1 METTKIF
8 KIESRV
14 LLFILVAIL
23 MACNED
29 FMDKFPYDSISE
41 GTFWKTEDD
50 ALMALTGVYNHYGSG
65 TEDDF
70 FNWRYIFLADQKTD
84 NGYLGGGVDRERLI
98 NGSLNATNSL
108 VESIWD
114 ASYFRIA
121 KCNYF
126 LENIDNVDMDESK
139 KAAMKGEVKFIRGA
153 YYFYMSQFWGGVPL
167 VTKTLLVEEANN
179 VSVDSKETV
188 VNFALSDLTE
198 AAASLP
204 ATRPDSERGRA
215 VKAAALAFKGRLLM
229 AEERWSEASE
239 TYKSIIDLGVHSID
253 PRYKELF
260 LEEGEDSPE
269 IIFAVQYTN
278 EGKNYSRNLWAYG
291 RGFNGMYSP
300 LNSLVEAYECTD
312 GLPIDES
319 SLYDPLNPWAKDGV
333 PYRDPRLY
341 YTILVPGY
349 SLVTSHRDGQKY
361 IYETHPDSLN
371 AADRMPDKSLTG
383 FCWFKY
389 YDEEWAGANG
399 NFTYY
404 GGDMP
409 VIRYAEVLLSYLES
423 KLEAG
428 DAITQ
433 DLLDQTINQ
442 VRGRAAVNMPPVT
455 ETNKDNLRT
464 ILRRERRV
472 ELALEGVRQLDIL
485 RWHIAHIVLNGPI
498 YGRRVCNDPGNCAY
512 VVDDEGHYYVN
523 RRDFREDVDY
533 NWPIPQNERD
543 VNPTLEQKPGY

>member
-1 METTKIF
+1 MKTKKIF
-8 KIESRV
+8 KIRPRV
-14 LLFILVAIL
+14 LLLASFIALF
-23 MACNED
+23 ACNED

-41 GTFWKTEDD
+41 GTFWKTEQD
-50 ALMALTGVYNHYGSG
+50 ALMALTGVYNHYSSG

-70 FNWRYIFLADQKTD
+70 FNWRFIFLSDQKTD
-84 NGYLGGGVDRERLI
+84 NGWIGYGSGREELI
-98 NGSLNATNSL
+98 NGTLVSTNPL
-108 VESIWD
+108 VQGTWK

-126 LENIDNVDMDESK
+126 LENIDKVDMEDSK
-139 KAAMKGEVKFIRGA
+139 KAEMKGEVKFIRGS

-167 VTKTLLVEEANN
+167 VTKTLLVEEAN
-179 VSVDSKETV
+179 SVTIDTKEAI

-198 AAASLP
+198 AATSLP
-204 ATRPDSERGRA
+204 ATRPDSEKGRA
-215 VKAAALAFKGRLLM
+215 TKGAALAFKGRLLM
-229 AEERWSEASE
+229 AEGRWSEAAE

-260 LEEGEDSPE
+260 IEEGEGSPE
-269 IIFAVQYTN
+269 IIFAVQYTR
-278 EGKNYSRNLWAYG
+278 EGGDYSRNLWTYG

-300 LNSLVEAYECTD
+300 LNSLVEAYECID

-319 SLYDPLNPWAKDGV
+319 PLYDPYNPWDHDGV

-341 YTILVPGY
+341 YNIILPGY
-349 SLVTSHRDGQKY
+349 SYVTSYKDGQKY
-361 IYETHPDSLN
+361 LYETHPDSLN
-371 AADRMPDKSLTG
+371 AADRMPNKSLTG
-383 FCWFKY
+383 FCWYKY
-389 YDEEWAGANG
+389 YDEEWVAANG
-399 NFTYY
+399 NFSYY

-433 DLLDQTINQ
+433 QLLDQTINK

-455 ETNKDNLRT
+455 ETNRDKLRT

-472 ELALEGVRQLDIL
+472 EFALEGVRQLDIL

-498 YGRRVCNDPGNCAY
+498 YGRNVSNDPGNCAY
-512 VVDDEGHYYVN
+512 VVDDKGHYFVSTRN
-523 RRDFREDVDY
+523 FRENVDY
-533 NWPIPQNERD
+533 SWPIPQNERD
-543 VNPTLEQKPGY
+543 INPNLEQKPGY